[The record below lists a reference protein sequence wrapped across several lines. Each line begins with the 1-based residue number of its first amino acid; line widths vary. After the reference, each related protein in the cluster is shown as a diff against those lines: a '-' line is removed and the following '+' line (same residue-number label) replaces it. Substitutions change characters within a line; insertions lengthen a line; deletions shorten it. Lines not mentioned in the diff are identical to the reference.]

1 MKLPPITINND
12 SKYYPDQVARMMREY
27 AAAAIE
33 GATKE
38 LRAELAELLEHEK
51 QTHER
56 LGKILG
62 TDDSLE
68 ECAKRLRAERD
79 ALRGLLDDVAKGLR
93 RWQDRRPSMS
103 IPVQKDDADVLLAA
117 IDAARKG
124 ER

>member
-1 MKLPPITINND
+1 MTDIVERLRTVDISYSETGEWC
-12 SKYYPDQVARMMREY
+12 AE
-27 AAAAIE
+27 AADEIE
-33 GATKE
+33 R
-38 LRAELAELLEHEK
+38 LRAGEKFHRVAVIERDAERTVNA
-51 QTHER
+51 Q
-56 LGKILG
+56 LGI
-62 TDDSLE
+62 E
-68 ECAKRLRAERD
+68 IERLRAERD